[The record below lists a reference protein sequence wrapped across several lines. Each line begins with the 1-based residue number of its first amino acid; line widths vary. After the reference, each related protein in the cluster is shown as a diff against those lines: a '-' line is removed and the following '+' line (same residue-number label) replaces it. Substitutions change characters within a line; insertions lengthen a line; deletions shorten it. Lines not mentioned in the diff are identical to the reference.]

1 MNLDGGTGD
10 GFKKHCSKV
19 LGIQILKKFG
29 YGGPCLVKSGYMDI
43 LVRTPR
49 QFSDVREYAD
59 ALMSGSTLM
68 ISFEAVDCV
77 MRNRIF
83 DYLNGVSYIIGARVS
98 KVQDDMLLY
107 APSSVEINKEAG
119 KKSSRSWLGR

>member
-1 MNLDGGTGD
+1 
-10 GFKKHCSKV
+10 
-19 LGIQILKKFG
+19 
-29 YGGPCLVKSGYMDI
+29 MDI

-83 DYLNGVSYIIGARVS
+83 DYLNGVSYIIGAQRIQSAGRYAFVCSFFRRNKQRSRV
-98 KVQDDMLLY
+98 
-107 APSSVEINKEAG
+107 